1 MQINMGFLTFVIILI
16 SSFSSSNTFELSQ
29 ERIKKLDE
37 IINSL
42 MKLAKLK
49 TVGFIIT
56 NSTDTIYQNIYGETD
71 KVNTKSPF
79 VLGSVSK
86 SFTSLALLH
95 LNISLNKTLDK
106 YGLKDY
112 IKDDDA
118 KLITIS
124 ELLNHSSGL
133 DSFSSNRIYEKG
145 YFNYSN
151 YGFALLGKIIEKESK
166 IKYEEYMKE
175 TIFKPLNMVNT
186 HAKYNSDI
194 VDSYDFF
201 LGIRTKYKN
210 IESEIGDGFFIPAG
224 YVSSSIEDM
233 GNYLRFYLNASE
245 ENQYY
250 VKQMTESN
258 LTVSYNVKYGMGLFI
273 QKKNG
278 QFIYHHSG
286 STSSFLSNL
295 VIYPELDIGFFIVTN
310 TRDSL
315 CLGPSNEFF
324 KNIEDYLIYDSYDGI
339 DNSSFFYHH
348 FTYDIL
354 YLFIISIP
362 LIYLIITII
371 RKIKLKK
378 YLWFFGIKGKILF
391 GIDLFLLIIAPLIV
405 IILSYTFDPTL
416 RIIIDMIKDI
426 KLIIFA
432 PSSILFFIFLIKLV
446 YFFAYNKFSEKYD
459 LNNKKIENM
468 DLDYMGVD

>member
-295 VIYPELDIGFFIVTN
+295 VIYPELDIRFFIVTN

-405 IILSYTFDPTL
+405 IILSYTFDPPL

>member
-201 LGIRTKYKN
+201 FR
-210 IESEIGDGFFIPAG
+210 
-224 YVSSSIEDM
+224 
-233 GNYLRFYLNASE
+233 
-245 ENQYY
+245 
-250 VKQMTESN
+250 
-258 LTVSYNVKYGMGLFI
+258 
-273 QKKNG
+273 
-278 QFIYHHSG
+278 H
-286 STSSFLSNL
+286 
-295 VIYPELDIGFFIVTN
+295 
-310 TRDSL
+310 
-315 CLGPSNEFF
+315 
-324 KNIEDYLIYDSYDGI
+324 
-339 DNSSFFYHH
+339 
-348 FTYDIL
+348 
-354 YLFIISIP
+354 
-362 LIYLIITII
+362 
-371 RKIKLKK
+371 
-378 YLWFFGIKGKILF
+378 
-391 GIDLFLLIIAPLIV
+391 
-405 IILSYTFDPTL
+405 
-416 RIIIDMIKDI
+416 
-426 KLIIFA
+426 
-432 PSSILFFIFLIKLV
+432 
-446 YFFAYNKFSEKYD
+446 
-459 LNNKKIENM
+459 
-468 DLDYMGVD
+468 

>member
-405 IILSYTFDPTL
+405 IILSYTFDPPL

>member
-37 IINSL
+37 IINSS